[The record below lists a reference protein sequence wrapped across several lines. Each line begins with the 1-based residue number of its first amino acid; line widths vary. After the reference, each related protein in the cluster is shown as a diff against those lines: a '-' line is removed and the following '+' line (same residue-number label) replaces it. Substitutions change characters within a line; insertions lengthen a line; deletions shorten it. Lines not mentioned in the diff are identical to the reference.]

1 MNKKILLCF
10 LIVCMFCVNVCMAA
24 DFNMS
29 YLYGGTV
36 SSYIQKVDATNGV
49 INEVSPS
56 YFDLTDSGN
65 LKITGAISE
74 SFINAMHERGV
85 SVVPFLSN
93 HWARQQGRNALNNR
107 EELANQIVEAIEKYN
122 LDGVNV
128 DLENL
133 TEADRENY
141 TDFVRI
147 LSEKMPEGKTLAV
160 AVAANPN
167 GYMTGWHGSYDYER
181 LGIYSDY
188 LMIMAYDE
196 HYQGGTQGPV
206 ASYDFVEDS
215 IKYSLK
221 YVPSEKVV
229 VGLAFFGRYWNEQ
242 DVGGRGVAFTL
253 IEKIF
258 NDYPPTITYDEESK
272 TMIGTIHVS
281 QKQANEDDY
290 IFAAGTYNFYYET
303 AETIKEKLELVEK
316 YNLKG
321 TGSWALG
328 QELPSMWEDTSMWLG
343 NKEEQK
349 NEIQNNEMQ
358 QEGNTKQE
366 ESKPLYTVLEIFKDV
381 TNKSWAAKY
390 IDFVYS
396 NKLMIGL
403 ENNLF
408 GTEQSLTRAETV
420 TILSRLVDK
429 YDIELEES
437 EVTFAVT
444 DIANHWAKQSIDRA
458 MALGMVVGY
467 EDNTFRPD
475 EYISREELVTILDR
489 LNLDIT
495 QVDKDIVFTDVK
507 SNQWSY
513 NSIISM
519 AQKGLIDG
527 YEDNTFKPQNNMQRQ
542 EIATILYK
550 ICNEIK

>member
-10 LIVCMFCVNVCMAA
+10 LIVCMFCVNVSMATN
-24 DFNMS
+24 FNMS
-29 YLYGGTV
+29 YLYGGNT

-56 YFDLTDSGN
+56 YFDLTDNGN
-65 LKITGAISE
+65 LKITGAISQD
-74 SFINAMHERGV
+74 FINAMHEKGV
-85 SVVPFLSN
+85 DVVPFLSN

-107 EELANQIVEAIEKYN
+107 EKLANQIVEAIEKYN

-133 TEADRENY
+133 TEVDREKY

-167 GYMTGWHGSYDYER
+167 GYETGWHGSYDYAK
-181 LGIYSDY
+181 LGMYSDY

-215 IKYSLK
+215 IKYALK

-229 VGLAFFGRYWNEQ
+229 VGLAFFGRYWNAQ

-258 NDYPPTITYDEESK
+258 EDYPPTITYDEESK

-281 QKQANEDDY
+281 KKQANEDEY
-290 IFAAGTYNFYYET
+290 IFAAGTYNFYYENE
-303 AETIKEKLELVEK
+303 ETIKEKIRLVEK

-343 NKEEQK
+343 TKEEVV
-349 NEIQNNEMQ
+349 EPEESIVDNNEQ
-358 QEGNTKQE
+358 AEE
-366 ESKPLYTVLEIFKDV
+366 ESKPLYTVLEIFSDV

-396 NKLMIGL
+396 DQLMIGIK
-403 ENNLF
+403 NNLF
-408 GTEQSLTRAETV
+408 GTEEALTRAQTA
-420 TILSRLVDK
+420 TILSRLIDK
-429 YDIELEES
+429 YNIELEES
-437 EVTFAVT
+437 EVTVAVT
-444 DIANHWAKQSIDRA
+444 DIANHWAEQSIDRLIS
-458 MALGMVVGY
+458 LGMVVGY
-467 EDNTFRPD
+467 EDGTFRPD
-475 EYISREELVTILDR
+475 EKISREELVTILDR
-489 LNLDIT
+489 LNLD
-495 QVDKDIVFTDVK
+495 VRDVNNDIVFTDVNK
-507 SNQWSY
+507 NQWSY

-527 YEDNTFKPQNNMQRQ
+527 YEDKTFKPQNNMQRQ

-550 ICNEIK
+550 ICNNIK